1 MVPKETTYLAGCV
14 SCGGDGVEMIFDRK
28 GQAAVTDALFF
39 LVIITGLSAF
49 LYFVANGYGSTVTS
63 QLSRQFSMDYATAA
77 LKTILYSSTPR
88 DPSQSLYDPD
98 AEIDH
103 LLAFVKED
111 YADDQE
117 IDVPTQRVLY
127 ESVRNILAPIADS
140 YDYIFYIAKSNVP
153 STDSPYVYILMHFS
167 KATVEGGSREAKF
180 IPGSPPHEDLLCNFP
195 APTTG
200 TRPLKA
206 EMLSRLINTIGDS
219 PQSQGKLILMEQA
232 PGEDPRQVSAFS
244 ELILW
249 QATLLDPNAFNY
261 VEWGCRP
268 GADPWRASRSCGAV
282 CESTD

>member
-1 MVPKETTYLAGCV
+1 MEIAAFTR
-14 SCGGDGVEMIFDRK
+14 ERR

-49 LYFVANGYGSTVTS
+49 LYFVANGYGISVTS

-88 DPSQSLYDPD
+88 DPSQNLYDPD

-103 LLAFVKED
+103 LLAFIKED

-117 IDVPTQRVLY
+117 IDIPTQRVLY

-153 STDSPYVYILMHFS
+153 STDSPYVYFLMHFS
-167 KATVEGGSREAKF
+167 RAASEGDPRDAKF
-180 IPGSPPHEDLLCNFP
+180 VPGNPPHEDLLCNFP

-206 EMLSRLINTIGDS
+206 EMLSRLVNTIGDS
-219 PQSQGKLILMEQA
+219 SQSQGNLILMEQN

-249 QATLLDPNAFNY
+249 QATLLDTRVFNY
-261 VEWGCRP
+261 PDWGCRP
-268 GADPWRASRSCGAV
+268 VQDVFASLPAPAP
-282 CESTD
+282 